1 LCNGLHYRSQQMAI
15 NFPDSPTVG
24 QTFTVGLKVYTWD
37 GTKWVF
43 DFRNFVSGTS
53 AQRPTVTKPYVYY
66 NTTLRAYEVYLPEY
80 SRWEQVSTY
89 AVTENPTS
97 EYGEASYVVPGTY
110 SWVAPAGVYYVNAVC
125 VGGGAGG
132 RSFNGTTG
140 AAGCTGGAGGGLG
153 WKNLIPVVP
162 DTSYTVV
169 VGAGGA
175 TILGTAT
182 NGNTNPGGNS
192 YFINTSTVAGFGG
205 GSGTFTTQGTGGSYT
220 GDGGGFGGDA
230 YPTTAISA
238 ASGGGGAGGYTGN
251 GGNGGYYNGALVA
264 ALAGSGGA
272 GGGGGA
278 WYVNGWDQ
286 FSGGGG
292 GVGILGQGT
301 SGALGAASSSSSI
314 AATRGGGGSGGTGGT
329 LTALGGEYGGGAGV
343 RWGQAV
349 NYAGGGGA
357 VRLIWG
363 PDRAFP
369 ATNTGVL

>member
-1 LCNGLHYRSQQMAI
+1 MAI

-66 NTTLRAYEVYLPEY
+66 NTTLRSYEVYLPEY

-110 SWVAPAGVYYVNAVC
+110 SWVAPEGVYYVNAVC

-132 RSFNGTTG
+132 RSSNIGYTQS
-140 AAGCTGGAGGGLG
+140 AAGSGGGLG
-153 WKNLIPVVP
+153 WKNLIPVIP
-162 DTSYTVV
+162 GTSYSVV
-169 VGAGGA
+169 VGAGGVSIA
-175 TILGTAT
+175 SSA
-182 NGNTNPGGNS
+182 NGSTNPGGNS

-205 GSGTFTTQGTGGSYT
+205 SSGTMTTVGLGGTYT
-220 GDGGGFGGDA
+220 GDGGGFGGNA
-230 YPTTAISA
+230 YPSTGVQYGS
-238 ASGGGGAGGYTGN
+238 SGGGGAGGYTGN
-251 GGNGGYYNGALVA
+251 GGNGGYYSSTNVSAI
-264 ALAGSGGA
+264 AGT
-272 GGGGGA
+272 GGGGG
-278 WYVNGWDQ
+278 
-286 FSGGGG
+286 GGGFYASNSNSYAAGAGG

-301 SGALGAASSSSSI
+301 NGAAGAFATGSS
-314 AATRGGGGSGGTGGT
+314 AAFRGNGGSGGEGGT
-329 LTALGGEYGGGAGV
+329 QSMVGGNYGGGAGSIYFAS
-343 RWGQAV
+343 AV
-349 NYAGGGGA
+349 YNGGGGA

>member
-1 LCNGLHYRSQQMAI
+1 MAI

-110 SWVAPAGVYYVNAVC
+110 SWVAPTGVYYVNAVC
-125 VGGGAGG
+125 VGGGGGG
-132 RSFNGTTG
+132 RAYQGGSVAFGS
-140 AAGCTGGAGGGLG
+140 TGGAGGGLG

-162 DTSYTVV
+162 GTSYTVV

-175 TILGTAT
+175 TVTAVGTS
-182 NGNTNPGGNS
+182 GSTNPGGNS

-205 GSGTFTTQGTGGSYT
+205 GAGTNTTQGTGGSYT
-220 GDGGGFGGDA
+220 GDGGGFGGNA
-230 YPTTAISA
+230 YPTIYYYSST
-238 ASGGGGAGGYTGN
+238 GGGGAGGYTGN
-251 GGNGGYYNGALVA
+251 GGDGGYYSGALINA
-264 ALAGSGGA
+264 TTGTGGA

-278 WYVNGWDQ
+278 YYQAGNAWP
-286 FSGGGG
+286 SGGGG

-301 SGALGAASSSSSI
+301 SGALGASSTSSNNG
-314 AATRGGGGSGGTGGT
+314 ATRGGGGSGGTGGT
-329 LTALGGEYGGGAGV
+329 LTQLGGEYGGGAGISYAQ
-343 RWGQAV
+343 GV

-369 ATNTGVL
+369 TTNTGVL